1 MREQPNYISF
11 SIGIDRQDVIRACCK
26 IQRSKVQMVSR
37 FTPLLISERNAALLF
52 DMITPK
58 FRALRNA
65 GHLPKPRLSGEMA
78 ETGGMEW

>member
-1 MREQPNYISF
+1 
-11 SIGIDRQDVIRACCK
+11 
-26 IQRSKVQMVSR
+26 MVSR
-37 FTPLLISERNAALLF
+37 FTPPLISERNAALLF